1 MDAIQANAT
10 LAELRKRRLE
20 RQKVPFH
27 QSSLSRWRAELVQ
40 LRLAGASYRE
50 LAEWLRTT
58 KRRKYAATTV
68 RRYLIQLPE
77 LQPPQTGAE
86 S

>member
-1 MDAIQANAT
+1 MDDAQARAT
-10 LAELRKRRLE
+10 LAAMRQRKVDLR
-20 RQKVPFH
+20 KVPFRH
-27 QSSLSRWRAELVQ
+27 STLSKWRAELVR
-40 LRLAGASYRE
+40 LRIAGASYRE
-50 LAEWLRTT
+50 LAVWLRTT

-77 LQPPQTGAE
+77 LQADIEGE

>member
-1 MDAIQANAT
+1 MDATKAR
-10 LAELRKRRLE
+10 AELTTLRQRKIDLR
-20 RQKVPFH
+20 KVPFRH
-27 QSSLSRWRAELVQ
+27 ATLTPWRAELVQ

-50 LAEWLRTT
+50 LAEWLRTA
-58 KRRKYAATTV
+58 KRRKYAASTI

-77 LQPPQTGAE
+77 LQSEAGP

>member
-1 MDAIQANAT
+1 MDATQASDT
-10 LAELRKRRLE
+10 LAAMRKRKVDLR
-20 RQKVPFH
+20 KVPFRH
-27 QSSLSRWRAELVQ
+27 ATLSRWRAELVQ

-50 LAEWLRTT
+50 LAEWLRVS
-58 KRRKYAATTV
+58 KRKKYAATTV

-86 S
+86 P